1 MIGRHGASMDE
12 ELVRRAARGDADA
25 FDALARDRIDRLFA
39 IAVRILRDHHDAEDA
54 VQQAL
59 WTAWC
64 DLPGLRDPARL
75 DAWLYRLVV
84 RASYRAGR
92 SRRRRA
98 SIVQIAPAMEDLP
111 GLTDADAVTDRDALE
126 RAFASLSTEQRAVVV
141 LHHYLGLGLEEI
153 ATIVGVPA
161 GTARSRLHYALRKLR
176 SAIEPGE
183 GSTAVVAET
192 GR

>member
-1 MIGRHGASMDE
+1 MDE

-39 IAVRILRDHHDAEDA
+39 IAIRILRDHHDAEDA

-59 WTAWC
+59 WTAWS

-84 RASYRAGR
+84 RASYKAGR

-98 SIVQIAPAMEDLP
+98 SIVQIAPEMEDIA
-111 GLTDADAVTDRDALE
+111 GLADADTVTDRDALE

-161 GTARSRLHYALRKLR
+161 GTARSRLHYALQKLR
-176 SAIEPGE
+176 VALEP
-183 GSTAVVAET
+183 SDRPTAAAVAES

>member
-1 MIGRHGASMDE
+1 MDE
-12 ELVRRAARGDADA
+12 ELVRLAARGDADA

-59 WTAWC
+59 WTAWS
-64 DLPGLRDPARL
+64 DLPGLRDPARF

-84 RASYRAGR
+84 RASYKAGR

-98 SIVQIAPAMEDLP
+98 SVVQLAPEMDDIP
-111 GLTDADAVTDRDALE
+111 GVADADAITDRDALE
-126 RAFASLSTEQRAVVV
+126 GAFAALSTEHRAVVV
-141 LHHYLGLGLEEI
+141 LHHYLGLGLDEI
-153 ATIVGVPA
+153 ADIVGVPA
-161 GTARSRLHYALRKLR
+161 GTARSRLHYALQKLR
-176 SAIEPGE
+176 VALEP
-183 GSTAVVAET
+183 SDRPAAPAVAES

>member
-1 MIGRHGASMDE
+1 MGPPPCATCGQPGTVPPRSSRWRPSRSDDRSSKALNTDASTCPITSRRSKSDRTGVTMDD

-39 IAVRILRDHHDAEDA
+39 IAIRILRDHHDAEDA

-64 DLPGLRDPARL
+64 DLPGLRDPASI

-84 RASYRAGR
+84 RTSYRTGK

-98 SIVQIAPAMEDLP
+98 S
-111 GLTDADAVTDRDALE
+111 
-126 RAFASLSTEQRAVVV
+126 VV
-141 LHHYLGLGLEEI
+141 
-153 ATIVGVPA
+153 
-161 GTARSRLHYALRKLR
+161 
-176 SAIEPGE
+176 
-183 GSTAVVAET
+183 
-192 GR
+192 